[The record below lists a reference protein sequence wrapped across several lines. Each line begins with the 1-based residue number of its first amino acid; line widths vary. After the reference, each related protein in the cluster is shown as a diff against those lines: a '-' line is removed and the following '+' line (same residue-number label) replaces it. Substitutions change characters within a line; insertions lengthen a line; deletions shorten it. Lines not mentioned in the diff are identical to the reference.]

1 MCPLDGEE
9 SKVAAEPGA
18 VVGGEA
24 AVRAA
29 GASTAA
35 SQARPPDEPGALTP
49 TSGTPQDPAAPA
61 LGDKSD
67 AWLLGRAREL
77 IALVQRSEK
86 HEQLEIITTL
96 DELLQETQRRGEPLI
111 VAQMLRAA
119 ALSRLISASAADQAG
134 RQLDEMLAHTRR
146 HGATLLRADAH
157 ALRGRRLVLA
167 GHDDAALTEIAR
179 ALALLDDPPSQ
190 ELGLGR
196 RAWDRLLSTA
206 LNDCWIVLNQ
216 LGVYEIAEE
225 VITRAHQA
233 VRDSAGPHEITMLL
247 MNRVKMLLGWGLRL
261 ERVGRSDEAG
271 ERFRTAASMAIAADA
286 PFAESLFPRKAGVA
300 AVDQVASLASALA
313 LAAPSEAHIDR
324 LRNLRATPL
333 YPYDT
338 PLLAIALARCLESI
352 GEYDE
357 AFGLLMEDRHHIPE
371 EYPQPSMRIGLIHE
385 IARVSDMYDIDD
397 PRAQL
402 ADYAGALEAELWSM
416 RESQRA
422 ALDTRREHERLS
434 AAHGAVTQQALQD
447 PLTGLPNRRALDECL
462 RGFAT
467 STEPL
472 AVALI
477 DLDGFKGVNDQRSH
491 ADGDDVLRVVASTL
505 RDSLRGD
512 DIVARYGGDEF
523 VTLLPGAPLS
533 AAHQAMNRAVTAVDE
548 LPRHLSHGVTLS
560 VGLVALR
567 TDERGEDVL
576 SRADAA
582 MYQAKRRGGNQIAS
596 CGETDDETETAS
608 EDGPASDAGR
618 PT

>member
-9 SKVAAEPGA
+9 SKVAAEPDVAPGGVAAERGA
-18 VVGGEA
+18 GSSTA
-24 AVRAA
+24 AA
-29 GASTAA
+29 GAGFPADSSTPAA
-35 SQARPPDEPGALTP
+35 GT
-49 TSGTPQDPAAPA
+49 TPQDPAPA
-61 LGDKSD
+61 LGDKTD

-86 HEQLEIITTL
+86 HEQQEIITRV
-96 DELLQETQRRGEPLI
+96 DKLLHETQRRGEPLI

-134 RQLDEMLAHTRR
+134 RQLDEMLAHTSR

-216 LGVYEIAEE
+216 LGVYEVAEE

-271 ERFRTAASMAIAADA
+271 ERFRTAASMAIAVEA
-286 PFAESLFPRKAGVA
+286 PFAESLFPRHAGVA

-313 LAAPSEAHIDR
+313 LAAPSDAHIDR
-324 LRNLRATPL
+324 LRSLRATPV
-333 YPYDT
+333 YPYDN

-352 GEYDE
+352 GEHDE
-357 AFGLLMEDRHHIPE
+357 AFRLLMEDRHHIPE

-385 IARVSDMYDIDD
+385 LARFADRYDIGE

-416 RESQRA
+416 RESQSA

-434 AAHGAVTQQALQD
+434 AAHGAITQQALQD
-447 PLTGLPNRRALDECL
+447 PLTGLPNRRALDRRL
-462 RGFAT
+462 HGFAT
-467 STEPL
+467 STATEPL

-523 VTLLPGAPLS
+523 VALLPGATL
-533 AAHQAMNRAVTAVDE
+533 AAAQQAMNRAVAAVDE

-567 TDERGEDVL
+567 AGERGEEVL

-582 MYQAKRRGGNQIAS
+582 MYQAKRRGGNQVAA
-596 CGETDDETETAS
+596 CVQPDGETETATG
-608 EDGPASDAGR
+608 DGPTSGAGE